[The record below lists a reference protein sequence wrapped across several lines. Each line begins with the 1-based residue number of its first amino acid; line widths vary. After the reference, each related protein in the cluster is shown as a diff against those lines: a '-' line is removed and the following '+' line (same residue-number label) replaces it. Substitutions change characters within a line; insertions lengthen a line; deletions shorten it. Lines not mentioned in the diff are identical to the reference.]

1 MSPQPTA
8 VQSTADSAKIWLTGV
23 NKEMRLSGWGR
34 YPSVEASVLAPRDA
48 GSTAEIFQN
57 GEGSR
62 MIPRG
67 GGRSYGDSA
76 LATRV
81 LSSRY
86 LDDFITLDRRALTI
100 RCGAGT
106 TLAEILRVCV
116 PQGLFLP
123 VVSGTKYTTLGGAIA
138 ADIHGKNHHI
148 DGSFCDHIDRFTLLL
163 PSGETAVCS
172 HTENEEYFRATCGG
186 MGLTGMILDATIS
199 LKKVPSAF
207 ISAQSI
213 PATNLEES
221 LALLRQQ
228 NDKQYVVAWVDCL
241 AKDTA
246 LGRGVIHL
254 GSHSET
260 GNLEQRAK
268 RKLSVPFT
276 TPGFL
281 LNRYTMSGFNRLY
294 YARQRFKKSV
304 NSVYYDDYFFP
315 LDSIRGWNR
324 LYGAGGFLQYQFV
337 LPDDSAEKG
346 LRETLDT
353 VSRSGKG
360 SFLAVLKRFGPANG
374 NWLSFPS
381 EGVTLT
387 LDFKYEAELLPLLD
401 RLDEI
406 VLAAGGRHYLAKDA
420 RMSAAVFRQG
430 YPKWHQFKALK
441 DRIDPA
447 GILGSLQSDR
457 LGLTKAGVR
466 SSQS

>member
-1 MSPQPTA
+1 
-8 VQSTADSAKIWLTGV
+8 
-23 NKEMRLSGWGR
+23 
-34 YPSVEASVLAPRDA
+34 
-48 GSTAEIFQN
+48 
-57 GEGSR
+57 

-86 LDDFITLDRRALTI
+86 LNDFITLDRRALTI

-315 LDSIRGWNR
+315 LDSIR
-324 LYGAGGFLQYQFV
+324 A
-337 LPDDSAEKG
+337 
-346 LRETLDT
+346 
-353 VSRSGKG
+353 VSY
-360 SFLAVLKRFGPANG
+360 
-374 NWLSFPS
+374 
-381 EGVTLT
+381 THLT
-387 LDFKYEAELLPLLD
+387 LPTTPY
-401 RLDEI
+401 
-406 VLAAGGRHYLAKDA
+406 V
-420 RMSAAVFRQG
+420 
-430 YPKWHQFKALK
+430 
-441 DRIDPA
+441 
-447 GILGSLQSDR
+447 
-457 LGLTKAGVR
+457 
-466 SSQS
+466 

>member
-1 MSPQPTA
+1 
-8 VQSTADSAKIWLTGV
+8 
-23 NKEMRLSGWGR
+23 
-34 YPSVEASVLAPRDA
+34 
-48 GSTAEIFQN
+48 
-57 GEGSR
+57 

-67 GGRSYGDSA
+67 AGRSYGDSA
-76 LATRV
+76 LAARV

-86 LDDFITLDRRALTI
+86 LDDFISLDRRALTI
-100 RCGAGT
+100 RCGAGI

-123 VVSGTKYTTLGGAIA
+123 VLSGTKTVTIGGAIA
-138 ADIHGKNHHI
+138 ADIHGKNHHV
-148 DGSFCDHIDRFTLLL
+148 DGSFCDHIERFTLLL

-172 HTENEEYFRATCGG
+172 PTENIEYFQATCGG

-213 PATNLEES
+213 PTTNLEES
-221 LALLRQQ
+221 LALLRQH

-241 AKDTA
+241 AKASA

-260 GNLEQRAK
+260 GKLEHRSK

-281 LNRYTMSGFNRLY
+281 LNRYTMGGFNQLY
-294 YARQRFKKSV
+294 YARHRFKKSV

-315 LDSIRGWNR
+315 LDSLKGWNR
-324 LYGAGGFLQYQFV
+324 LYGSEGFLQYQFV
-337 LPDDSAEKG
+337 LPDDAAESG
-346 LRETLDT
+346 LRETLET
-353 VSRSGKG
+353 VSQSGKG
-360 SFLAVLKRFGPANG
+360 SFLAVLKRFGPANA

-387 LDFKYEAELLPLLD
+387 LDFKYEPDLLPLLD

-430 YPKWHQFKALK
+430 YPNWHQFKALK

-447 GILGSLQSDR
+447 GTLGSLQSDR
-457 LGLTKAGVR
+457 LGLTQAAMR
-466 SSQS
+466 SSQR